1 VDKAGNVEPRPPSYS
16 WRSTFNDLSYL
27 PNDDQITT
35 AESAGASPEWQ
46 VPSGDVHSNMKIKKE
61 ESTSKLLLAVLIL
74 VFVIIG
80 LFLVC
85 FACTVVYNRVK
96 QRMPDSGSQFTGM
109 ESEVLSRGIDFN
121 AFSSLV
127 ASAWPDSLRRFKRV
141 PFNCHIVNPTPFR
154 RYKEVYRAT
163 DGFSDSGILGEGG
176 FGKVYSGKLSNGTP
190 VAVKKLE
197 KKYIPRHLCA

>member
-1 VDKAGNVEPRPPSYS
+1 VDKAGNVEPHPSSYS
-16 WRSTFNDLSYL
+16 WRSTFYDFSYL
-27 PNDDQITT
+27 PNGDQVTN

-46 VPSGDVHSNMKIKKE
+46 APSGDVHSNVKIKKE
-61 ESTSKLLLAVLIL
+61 ESKPKLLLTMLIL
-74 VFVIIG
+74 VFVLIG

-85 FACTVVYNRVK
+85 FACTVVFNRFK
-96 QRMPDSGSQFTGM
+96 QRTPDSGSQFTGM
-109 ESEVLSRGIDFN
+109 ESEALSRGVDFN

-141 PFNCHIVNPTPFR
+141 LCNCHIVSPTPFR

-163 DGFSDSGILGEGG
+163 NGFSDSGILGEGG

-197 KKYIPRHLCA
+197 KKYIHRQLCA